1 MKASSLAALLAIGT
15 AISTLTYL
23 PAEAVERGGTLSFA
37 RYDGS
42 KLIDPI
48 YADRNPD
55 IWMVGSLFSTLLA
68 TDPDTGNLVGSLAET
83 FEVSP
88 DGKTVTLT
96 LRENLK
102 FSDGSALTADDVLF
116 SLGRARDPDLGPWAG
131 LLSAIS
137 DVTADGRTI
146 TLSLESPDPALL
158 SMLATFNT
166 AIVSKKAFEAAPGST
181 DQEKSAALFAEGGPG
196 LGSGPFFLSGFEQGT
211 SMSFAAN
218 EHYWKNGED
227 GKPLPYVDG
236 VSFEII
242 PDDATRVLKLVAGEV
257 DIAEFIPFSRVA
269 ELDADPAINMNLYP
283 STRIIYSPINTRETR
298 ADGSPNPLA
307 DKRVRQAINYATNK
321 EALIGLVLQGAG
333 KPMSTSVMSSATRLA
348 VDLSPLYGY
357 DLDKA
362 KSLAAEAGL
371 KPGTEITLTTLAGSS
386 DDATV
391 FAALQQMWSAIGIT
405 LVAEQV
411 DGATRGAKNRSGEF
425 DIHTY
430 GWVDDVNDPSQ
441 VTGWLG
447 YYPTR
452 KAVGTGWN
460 NAEFNGL
467 YEASSSEM
475 DPEKRA
481 DQYRQMQEIYAEAA
495 PLLFM
500 YETPFAVAVSG
511 KVNGYIQTPLGNNI
525 FENVSLDR

>member
-1 MKASSLAALLAIGT
+1 MKAAALAVGFALST
-15 AISTLTYL
+15 ALGSLTIQT
-23 PAEAVERGGTLSFA
+23 ADAVERGGTLNFA

-42 KLIDPI
+42 KLVDPI

-55 IWMVGSLFSTLLA
+55 IWMVGSLFSTLLEPSA
-68 TDPDTGNLVGSLAET
+68 DGKDLVGSLAESY
-83 FEVSP
+83 EVSA
-88 DGKTVTLT
+88 DGKTISLT
-96 LRENLK
+96 LRDGAK
-102 FSDGSALTADDVLF
+102 FSDGSPVTGEDVVF
-116 SLGRARDPDLGPWAG
+116 SLGRARNPDLGPWAG
-131 LLSAIS
+131 LLSAVSSVDANGADITIS
-137 DVTADGRTI
+137 
-146 TLSLESPDPALL
+146 LSSPDPALL

-166 AIVSKKAFEAAPGST
+166 AIVSKKAFDAAPGAN
-181 DQEKSAALFAEGGPG
+181 DQEKSAALFASGGPG
-196 LGSGPFFLSGFEQGT
+196 LGSGPFYLSGFEQGT
-211 SMSFAAN
+211 SMTFSAN
-218 EHYWKNGED
+218 PHYWKEGED
-227 GKPLPYVDG
+227 GKPLPYLEG
-236 VSFEII
+236 VHFQII
-242 PDDATRVLKLVAGEV
+242 PDDATRVLKLTAGEV
-257 DIAEFIPFSRVA
+257 DVAEFIPFSRVA
-269 ELDADPAINMNLYP
+269 ELDADPTIDMNLYP
-283 STRIIYSPINTRETR
+283 STRIIYSPINTRDTR
-298 ADGSPNPLA
+298 TDGSANPLA

-333 KPMSTSVMSSATRLA
+333 KPMSSPVMSSATRLA
-348 VDLSPLYGY
+348 TDMSPLYGY

-362 KSLAAEAGL
+362 KALVAEAGL
-371 KPGTEITLTTLAGSS
+371 KPGTEITLTTLAGSA
-386 DDATV
+386 DDGTI
-391 FAALQQMWSAIGIT
+391 FAALQQMWAPLGIT

-411 DGATRGAKNRSGEF
+411 DGATRGSKNRSGEF

-460 NAEFNGL
+460 NAEFNAL

-481 DQYRQMQEIYAEAA
+481 DQYHQMQEIYAEAA

-511 KVNGYIQTPLGNNI
+511 KVDGYLQTPLGNNV
-525 FENVSLDR
+525 FERVSLER

>member
-1 MKASSLAALLAIGT
+1 MKAAALAVGLAMSTALGAFTIGT
-15 AISTLTYL
+15 AD
-23 PAEAVERGGTLSFA
+23 AVERGGTLNFA

-42 KLIDPI
+42 KLVDPI

-55 IWMVGSLFSTLLA
+55 IWMVGSLFSTLLEPTA
-68 TDPDTGNLVGSLAET
+68 DGTDLVGSLAESY
-83 FEVSP
+83 EVSA
-88 DGKTVTLT
+88 DGKTVSLV
-96 LRENLK
+96 LRDGVK
-102 FSDGSALTADDVLF
+102 FSDGSPVTGEDVVF
-116 SLGRARDPDLGPWAG
+116 SLDRARNPDLGPWAG

-137 DVTADGRTI
+137 SVSADSGNITI
-146 TLSLESPDPALL
+146 SLENPDPALL

-166 AIVSKKAFEAAPGST
+166 AIVSKKAFEAAPGAT
-181 DQEKSAALFAEGGPG
+181 DQEKSAALFAKGGPG
-196 LGSGPFFLSGFEQGT
+196 LGSGPFYLSGFEQGA
-211 SMSFAAN
+211 SMAFTAN
-218 EHYWKNGED
+218 PHYWKQGED
-227 GKPLPYVDG
+227 GKPLPYIDG
-236 VSFEII
+236 VNFQII
-242 PDDATRVLKLVAGEV
+242 PDDATRVLKLTAGEV

-269 ELDADPAINMNLYP
+269 ELDADPSINMNLFP
-283 STRIIYSPINTRETR
+283 STRIIYSPINTREKR

-333 KPMSTSVMSSATRLA
+333 KPMSSPVMSSATRLA
-348 VDLSPLYGY
+348 VDMSPLYGY
-357 DLDKA
+357 DLEKA
-362 KSLAAEAGL
+362 KALVAEAGL
-371 KPGTEITLTTLAGSS
+371 EPGTEVTLTTLAGSA
-386 DDATV
+386 DDATI
-391 FAALQQMWSAIGIT
+391 FAALQQMWQPIGIN

-460 NAEFNGL
+460 NADFNTL
-467 YEASSSEM
+467 YEASSTEM
-475 DPEKRA
+475 DSEKRA
-481 DQYRQMQEIYAEAA
+481 DQYKQMQEIYAEAA

-511 KVNGYIQTPLGNNI
+511 KVDGYLQTPLGNNV

>member
-1 MKASSLAALLAIGT
+1 MKAAALAAVLALSTSLT
-15 AISTLTYL
+15 AISYQ
-23 PAEAVERGGTLSFA
+23 PADAVERGGTLTFA

-42 KLIDPI
+42 KLVDPI

-55 IWMVGSLFSTLLA
+55 IWMVGSLFSTLLE
-68 TDPDTGNLVGSLAET
+68 TDPESGELVGGLAESY
-83 FEVSP
+83 EVSA
-88 DGKTVTLT
+88 DGKTITLQ
-96 LRENLK
+96 LRDGLK
-102 FSDGSALTADDVLF
+102 FSDGSALTGEDVVF
-116 SLGRARDPDLGPWAG
+116 SLDRARNPDLGPWSG
-131 LLSAIS
+131 LLSAVS
-137 DVTADGRTI
+137 DVTADGRVI
-146 TLSLESPDPALL
+146 TLSLANPDPALL

-166 AIVSKKAFEAAPGST
+166 AIVSKAAFEAAPGDT
-181 DQEKSAALFAEGGPG
+181 DQDKSAALFSAGGPG
-196 LGSGPFFLSGFEQGT
+196 VGSGPFFLSGFEQGA

-218 EHYWKNGED
+218 PHYWKQGED
-227 GKPLPYVDG
+227 GKPLPYIDG
-236 VSFEII
+236 VNFQII
-242 PDDATRVLKLVAGEV
+242 PDDATRVLKLTAGEV
-257 DIAEFIPFSRVA
+257 DIAEFIPFSRVS
-269 ELDADPAINMNLYP
+269 ELDADPSINMYLFP

-307 DKRVRQAINYATNK
+307 DKRVRQALNYATHK
-321 EALIGLVLQGAG
+321 DALIQLILQGAG
-333 KPMSTSVMSSATRLA
+333 KPMSAPVMSSSTRYA
-348 VDLSPLYGY
+348 VDMSPLYGF
-357 DLDKA
+357 DLEKA
-362 KSLAAEAGL
+362 KVLIAEAGL
-371 KPGTEITLTTLAGSS
+371 EPGTEITLTTLAGSA
-386 DDATV
+386 DDATI
-391 FAALQQMWSAIGIT
+391 FAALQQMWQPLGIN

-411 DGATRGAKNRSGEF
+411 DGATRGSKNRSGEF

-460 NAEFNGL
+460 NAEFNAL
-467 YEASSSEM
+467 YEASSTEM

-511 KVNGYIQTPLGNNI
+511 KVDGYIQTPLGNNI
-525 FENVSLDR
+525 FENVSLER